1 MRVTVSHRGG
11 MNFEAAAGD
20 KRAMLSD
27 ADGDG
32 ARPMETVLMGL
43 GGCSGIDVLS
53 MLNKSRQRVAAF
65 DIDIEAERADG
76 VPGVFTRIHLRYQL
90 RGESPGTLDR
100 NKVMRAVTLSME
112 KYCSVTRMLEKS
124 ATMTYA
130 VNIDGEDIAV
140 DNGGDNGDGGDSTA
154 PAT

>member
-20 KRAMLSD
+20 KRVVLSD

-53 MLNKSRQRVAAF
+53 MLNKSRQRVTAF
-65 DIDIEAERADG
+65 TIDIEAERADG

-90 RGESPGTLDR
+90 RGAPPDGLEHS
-100 NKVMRAVTLSME
+100 KVMRAVALSME

-124 ATMTYA
+124 ASMTYE
-130 VNIDGEDIAV
+130 VSIDGEDIPVA
-140 DNGGDNGDGGDSTA
+140 GGDDSNA
-154 PAT
+154 PATPAST

>member
-1 MRVTVSHRGG
+1 MKVTVSHRGG
-11 MNFEAAAGD
+11 MNFEAAAGQSGGP
-20 KRAMLSD
+20 RVMLSD

-53 MLNKSRQRVAAF
+53 MLNKSRQKVTAF
-65 DIDIEAERADG
+65 TIDIEAARADG

-90 RGESPGTLDR
+90 RGEQLERG
-100 NKVMRAVTLSME
+100 KVMRAVALSME

-124 ATMTYA
+124 ARMTYE
-130 VNIDGEDIAV
+130 VSIDGENIPVA
-140 DNGGDNGDGGDSTA
+140 GDDATA
-154 PAT
+154 PATPAST